1 MRRRFLSVLL
11 SLCLVLGLLP
21 TAAFAKGMSYVALGD
36 SITVGYGLSDDEE
49 AFPDIIAEKY
59 GYELKNLAN
68 SGATSQDLLG
78 VVESNAD
85 VLSDADLIT
94 ITIGG
99 NDLMAALYQYLADEY
114 NAEKQTTLTGGEVQ
128 MALLGTHPTINQV
141 TMLTF
146 AAEVI
151 EGFAASDAAKEA
163 LTDFGTN
170 LGTIITDIKA
180 VNPDVTII
188 VANQYNPYTFL
199 AEEAESDP
207 ILALFGY
214 SDMIQ
219 AVADAFDAGLT
230 QLNGA
235 INAGASTGAYSVAD
249 VYKAFQGAGQNPCNA
264 SVSTA
269 PMSLN
274 LDFHPNAYGHELMAE
289 VIDALL
295 QGSGEPGGGE
305 QPEPQV
311 ESLWVNGV
319 NILEAESYTVQCG
332 EGTAVYDP
340 KTNALTL
347 DNATITDSH
356 TGKGIDVDG
365 GDLTIVLE
373 GDSTIANNIT
383 IGIYADRSLTIEG
396 DGRLQIYTEL
406 SAIFVKENLTIR
418 ENVKIDAAM
427 DTDSVSYY
435 CIESSQSIIIE
446 DTPTIS
452 AAAKPY
458 ISAIRATKEITVNGE
473 IYRTDHT
480 SDGMSCA
487 KIKEGK
493 VVSGLH
499 TPTVYVNGVNMSI
512 TTNLSLG
519 DGGWASYDPATSTLT
534 LCNAVITE
542 PYHYAFVYS
551 AGQTDW
557 PIGIYADTDLTI
569 ILEGTNSIQ
578 DDAFDYAI
586 RSENSVTIRGSGSLS
601 ADADY
606 YGIYVRGSLT
616 IKDVTVALN
625 VVDGNG
631 ISAEGDVAIKDSTV
645 MIDAGQGGI
654 VGSSVVRVTD
664 SRVDITARGSDS
676 SSGGD
681 QGLSAGTV
689 EICGDSNVTIQSY
702 KTAVF
707 VSGSITIT
715 GGTVEAVSTAYQGIL
730 SASGTLTVTGG
741 KLTAIGNQCGI
752 WVPYSDLV
760 LEGGTVTAIGQEENS
775 YGIWAQ
781 GLTMERGAALTT
793 SGTQA
798 AIILNTEPSLPDGY
812 LPDGYSVRKAD
823 NQGGW
828 RDIYTI
834 AKDGATVTLDSAGTL
849 TGAATS
855 VTLMEYAVDED
866 DDDDDRDTGSTT
878 ESERNPDG
886 SLTTTVTKP
895 DGTTVETTRNPD
907 GSKEVV
913 ENQKDGTVVT
923 TATDKSGNETKT
935 TENPDGTSV
944 IAVTRT
950 DGSTSA
956 TTVDEDGLTVT
967 VAALSDSAVAQ
978 TGTVSL
984 PMPAVTAASD
994 LKSAP
999 AVTLDLPADTTVKV
1013 EIPVANVTA
1022 GTVAVLV
1029 KADGTS
1035 EIVKTSVATDSGVI
1049 LTLSG
1054 GETVKLVDNSKT
1066 LADVAATFWGA
1077 DAVAFASSRELF
1089 NGTSATDFSP
1099 NAPMNRAMIVT
1110 VLARLD
1116 GTDTTTGSTWYE
1128 AGTQWAVACGISDGS
1143 SLDQNLTREQ
1153 LATMLYRY
1161 AQYRGCDVSGS
1172 GNLLSYPDAAS
1183 VSDYAVEAIQWACG
1197 AGIIGGKD
1205 GLLDPAGSATRAEVA
1220 TMLMRFVAGL

>member
-49 AFPDIIAEKY
+49 AFPEIIAEEY
-59 GYELKNLAN
+59 GYELKNLAE
-68 SGATSQDLLG
+68 SGATSGNLLNQLS
-78 VVESNAD
+78 ESKTSAAVAN
-85 VLSDADLIT
+85 ADLIT

-99 NDLMAALYQYLADEY
+99 NDLMGALYEFLADKYNEDEAHTQEIDADDVRDALADEED
-114 NAEKQTTLTGGEVQ
+114 ALVEQTD
-128 MALLGTHPTINQV
+128 
-141 TMLTF
+141 MLTF
-146 AAEVI
+146 AAGVI
-151 EGFAASDAAKEA
+151 NGFASSDAAWDALEA
-163 LTDFGTN
+163 FGDNLTQ
-170 LGTIITDIKA
+170 IITAIKSA
-180 VNPDVTII
+180 NPDVTII

-199 AEEAESDP
+199 AEDP
-207 ILALFGY
+207 LLIWGGY
-214 SDMIQ
+214 SEMIQ
-219 AVADAFDAGLT
+219 AVVDAFDAGLD

-235 INAGASTGAYSVAD
+235 IAVGAANDAYTVAD
-249 VYKAFQGAGQNPCNA
+249 VCSAFAQAGQNPCNA
-264 SVSTA
+264 TVSLTTG
-269 PMSLN
+269 LN
-274 LDFHPNAYGHELMAE
+274 LDFHPNAYGHELIAE
-289 VIDALL
+289 VINGLL
-295 QGSGEPGGGE
+295 GGGE
-305 QPEPQV
+305 PEPPM
-311 ESLWVNGV
+311 EHLWVNGED
-319 NILEAESYTVQCG
+319 ILNASGYTVICG
-332 EGTAVYDP
+332 NGWAKYDVA
-340 KTNALTL
+340 TNTLTL
-347 DNATITDSH
+347 TDAEITDSH

-689 EICGDSNVTIQSY
+689 
-702 KTAVF
+702 
-707 VSGSITIT
+707 
-715 GGTVEAVSTAYQGIL
+715 
-730 SASGTLTVTGG
+730 
-741 KLTAIGNQCGI
+741 
-752 WVPYSDLV
+752 
-760 LEGGTVTAIGQEENS
+760 
-775 YGIWAQ
+775 
-781 GLTMERGAALTT
+781 
-793 SGTQA
+793 
-798 AIILNTEPSLPDGY
+798 
-812 LPDGYSVRKAD
+812 
-823 NQGGW
+823 
-828 RDIYTI
+828 
-834 AKDGATVTLDSAGTL
+834 
-849 TGAATS
+849 
-855 VTLMEYAVDED
+855 
-866 DDDDDRDTGSTT
+866 
-878 ESERNPDG
+878 
-886 SLTTTVTKP
+886 
-895 DGTTVETTRNPD
+895 
-907 GSKEVV
+907 
-913 ENQKDGTVVT
+913 
-923 TATDKSGNETKT
+923 
-935 TENPDGTSV
+935 
-944 IAVTRT
+944 
-950 DGSTSA
+950 
-956 TTVDEDGLTVT
+956 
-967 VAALSDSAVAQ
+967 
-978 TGTVSL
+978 
-984 PMPAVTAASD
+984 
-994 LKSAP
+994 
-999 AVTLDLPADTTVKV
+999 
-1013 EIPVANVTA
+1013 
-1022 GTVAVLV
+1022 
-1029 KADGTS
+1029 
-1035 EIVKTSVATDSGVI
+1035 
-1049 LTLSG
+1049 
-1054 GETVKLVDNSKT
+1054 
-1066 LADVAATFWGA
+1066 
-1077 DAVAFASSRELF
+1077 
-1089 NGTSATDFSP
+1089 
-1099 NAPMNRAMIVT
+1099 
-1110 VLARLD
+1110 
-1116 GTDTTTGSTWYE
+1116 
-1128 AGTQWAVACGISDGS
+1128 
-1143 SLDQNLTREQ
+1143 
-1153 LATMLYRY
+1153 
-1161 AQYRGCDVSGS
+1161 
-1172 GNLLSYPDAAS
+1172 
-1183 VSDYAVEAIQWACG
+1183 
-1197 AGIIGGKD
+1197 
-1205 GLLDPAGSATRAEVA
+1205 
-1220 TMLMRFVAGL
+1220 